1 MDSYNSKNNS
11 GYDEFEDEASAKE
24 GQTPENKF
32 SKEQII
38 EALKKPKN
46 IFILVGTAVFIV
58 VGIVKFTS
66 PDKKKAAVKIEPD
79 NRASEKIPTV
89 PNLQEFQTQNIET
102 RNPYEVV
109 TQNTVA
115 PPPLPTLDINLF
127 KSLDFLK
134 SNNEQPEPD
143 AEDVLNAIDL
153 KKLQKELDDS
163 QKTPQEDFSFEE
175 FSSKKNEDIRV
186 RKVNPERPPENI
198 LQGTGQGFVDKT
210 QKKIVSDFIFIDSSL
225 DSEISNESPNEGKKI
240 ADLGNVI
247 AQGRI
252 MDAILESAID
262 SSIPGTIRAVV
273 SKDVYAEAGRSVL
286 IPKGTR
292 LYGAYNAGGGRTGRT
307 VITWSRIIRPDGISL
322 GIDSFASDQFGRAG
336 IEGDVDRK
344 YGEVIAS
351 ALLLSSI
358 PLIATIATQQVTGG
372 RKQDVTVTSATGG
385 ITSQSDPVNRATD
398 KFSND
403 IAKATEQVVQ
413 SLIDSTVVV
422 RVPQGTRIKVMVNQ
436 DLKLPRYKALTSL
449 NTTVTNSSQ

>member
-11 GYDEFEDEASAKE
+11 GYDEFEDEASVKE
-24 GQTPENKF
+24 GQTSENKF
-32 SKEQII
+32 SKAQIM

-46 IFILVGTAVFIV
+46 IFIIVGTAVFII
-58 VGIVKFTS
+58 VGIMKFTS
-66 PDKKKAAVKIEPD
+66 SGKKKTEVRIEPE
-79 NRASEKIPTV
+79 NSVSEKIPTV
-89 PNLQEFQTQNIET
+89 PNLQEFQTQNME
-102 RNPYEVV
+102 
-109 TQNTVA
+109 TQNPSAGAVQNAVA

-127 KSLDFLK
+127 KDLNFLK
-134 SNNEQPEPD
+134 PNSNNPSEPD
-143 AEDVLNAIDL
+143 AEDALNSIDL
-153 KKLQKELDDS
+153 KKLQQELEDS
-163 QKTPQEDFSFEE
+163 QKTSSEPSLDEFADKKIEE
-175 FSSKKNEDIRV
+175 VKV
-186 RKVNPERPPENI
+186 RKVNPERPPDNI

-225 DSEISNESPNEGKKI
+225 DSEISNEVPNEGKKI
-240 ADLGNVI
+240 ADLGNII

-372 RKQDVTVTSATGG
+372 RKQDVTITNPTGG
-385 ITSQSDPVNRATD
+385 ITTQSDPVNRATD

-413 SLIDSTVVV
+413 TLIDSTVVV